1 MMKIK
6 SLLGFMS
13 FLLFIKLPELPD
25 QPIPGNL
32 HPEHFKPLF
41 RNAVL
46 IALLPGRAK
55 GIPAKSAGISIR
67 GQQPYL
73 PFLFF
78 NQ

>member
-6 SLLGFMS
+6 SLLGFIS
-13 FLLFIKLPELPD
+13 FPLLVKLPELPD
-25 QPIPGNL
+25 QPISGNQ

-46 IALLPGRAK
+46 IALLPSRAK
-55 GIPAKSAGISIR
+55 GIPTKSAGISISSH
-67 GQQPYL
+67 QPYL